1 MPALARRPSVRNPRS
16 SNAARWPL
24 SIVLH
29 LLGKVKEQ
37 SGQEAFLRRW
47 LSAGEIVL
55 LTGRSCLR
63 RPRRPELGLIFQT
76 GHVARG
82 SVDCSCFRYCSLHHC
97 SLFKEKASRRLS
109 LEQSCSGT
117 LGKRLQMFHP
127 PIHKRLDLL
136 DSRQLQQLIHRLA
149 GLFVPDVSNSLL

>member
-1 MPALARRPSVRNPRS
+1 MPAVARRPSVRNPRS

-47 LSAGEIVL
+47 LSTGEIML
-55 LTGRSCLR
+55 LTGRSS
-63 RPRRPELGLIFQT
+63 ELGLILQT

-82 SVDCSCFRYCSLHHC
+82 SVDYSCFRYC
-97 SLFKEKASRRLS
+97 FTA
-109 LEQSCSGT
+109 
-117 LGKRLQMFHP
+117 
-127 PIHKRLDLL
+127 
-136 DSRQLQQLIHRLA
+136 
-149 GLFVPDVSNSLL
+149 SLLTIQGKG